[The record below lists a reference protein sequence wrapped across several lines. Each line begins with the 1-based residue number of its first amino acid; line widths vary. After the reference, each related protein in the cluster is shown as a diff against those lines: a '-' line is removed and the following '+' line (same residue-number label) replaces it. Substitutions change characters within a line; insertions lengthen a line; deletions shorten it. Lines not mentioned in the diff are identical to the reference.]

1 METLGGFSLPGRTRL
16 RSAKKVVFSKRPCD
30 LPLLGIVLRRMTA
43 LLAMLPALCFSAG
56 QGSGAPDVGPSSPVQ
71 RPPQGKAEVRT
82 QAAAPVQAAGAT
94 TTGTPFPLYLVP
106 LPNEPPG
113 PPARLP
119 QERLILLT
127 FDDGPDLQ
135 GTPIIMDELDR
146 RKLHAVFFV
155 MGQHIVRNRPEDMA
169 RRGLLRKLALHGH
182 HVGNHTMNHKDL
194 CRNPQDMAAEIDRAA
209 ELITYATGVRPVL
222 FRSPYGARCRA
233 LDRALA
239 QRDMIQVGWNADP
252 REWRGNSDNAIFSMV
267 TNQLARATAPVILLL
282 HDKNLNAVQALPRI
296 LDWIEQEKARVERE
310 GGIPIR
316 IIDYSVLLPPAVV
329 GQQPAM

>member
-1 METLGGFSLPGRTRL
+1 M
-16 RSAKKVVFSKRPCD
+16 
-30 LPLLGIVLRRMTA
+30 
-43 LLAMLPALCFSAG
+43 
-56 QGSGAPDVGPSSPVQ
+56 
-71 RPPQGKAEVRT
+71 
-82 QAAAPVQAAGAT
+82 
-94 TTGTPFPLYLVP
+94 P
-106 LPNEPPG
+106 LPNEPVAA
-113 PPARLP
+113 ARLP

-135 GTPIIMDELDR
+135 GTPMIMDELDR

-169 RRGLLRKLALHGH
+169 RRDLLRKLALHGH

-194 CRNPQDMAAEIDRAA
+194 CRNQQIMAVEIDRAA
-209 ELITYATGVRPVL
+209 ELITYSTGMRPVL

-239 QRDMIQVGWNADP
+239 ARDMIQVGWNADP
-252 REWRGNSDNAIFSMV
+252 REWRGNSDDAIFREV
-267 TNQLARATAPVILLL
+267 TGQLARATAPVILLL

-316 IIDYSVLLPPAVV
+316 VVDQTALLSRPVAV
-329 GQQPAM
+329 GHQPAM

>member
-1 METLGGFSLPGRTRL
+1 M
-16 RSAKKVVFSKRPCD
+16 
-30 LPLLGIVLRRMTA
+30 PL
-43 LLAMLPALCFSAG
+43 S
-56 QGSGAPDVGPSSPVQ
+56 
-71 RPPQGKAEVRT
+71 
-82 QAAAPVQAAGAT
+82 
-94 TTGTPFPLYLVP
+94 
-106 LPNEPPG
+106 NEPSG

-135 GTPIIMDELDR
+135 GTLMIMDELDR

-169 RRGLLRKLALHGH
+169 RRDLLRKLVLHGH

-194 CRNPQDMAAEIDRAA
+194 CQNQQFMAAEIDGAA
-209 ELITYATGVRPVL
+209 ELITYSTGVRPVL

-239 QRDMIQVGWNADP
+239 ERDMIQVGWNADP
-252 REWRGNSDNAIFSMV
+252 REWRGNSEDAVFKEV
-267 TNQLARATAPVILLL
+267 TGQLARATTPVILLL

-296 LDWIEQEKARVERE
+296 LDWIEQEKARVDRE

-316 IIDYSVLLPPAVV
+316 VIDDSVLLSPPAVV
-329 GQQPAM
+329 GQPPTM